1 MGNLISSPAS
11 LRDPSIGS
19 EGFHLPVASAADT
32 VDRAATAGPARS
44 DELYQEH
51 NKDYRLN

>member
-11 LRDPSIGS
+11 LRHTSIGS
-19 EGFHLPVASAADT
+19 ECFDLPVASAAADT
-32 VDRAATAGPARS
+32 VDRAATAGPARV

-51 NKDYRLN
+51 NKTTD